1 MHTPRAKTREEGRL
15 AGTAK
20 GQPTRLQIPGLPG
33 AREGKTLLLAAAL
46 PAPPRTLNHRSG
58 NDILPLT
65 RPASAP
71 RVAMLTALQ
80 QHAHPTPA
88 RVRVLRA
95 VFRPRVRA
103 PGWFPREKGMSSW
116 ITFIGMEQFPSRIN
130 NLAFPSP
137 RRDSLPRS
145 LLRYTRTDPS
155 ACKLRSVDAS
165 RMPLCPRRECGVVT
179 VLPLLPRGGLEFRG
193 SRDSDCRST
202 ADVFRQRLLPQSRQ
216 QLRVA
221 SKWGLLG
228 GGGEGG
234 GTGEQGEGTILQV
247 KMVPQHGFD
256 LYFSNH
262 G

>member
-46 PAPPRTLNHRSG
+46 PAPPRTLNHRSE
-58 NDILPLT
+58 NDILPPTL
-65 RPASAP
+65 PASAP

-80 QHAHPTPA
+80 QHAHPPPPPPA

-95 VFRPRVRA
+95 VFRPRVPAPA

-155 ACKLRSVDAS
+155 ACKVRSVDAS

-179 VLPLLPRGGLEFRG
+179 VLPTLAARG
-193 SRDSDCRST
+193 
-202 ADVFRQRLLPQSRQ
+202 P
-216 QLRVA
+216 
-221 SKWGLLG
+221 
-228 GGGEGG
+228 
-234 GTGEQGEGTILQV
+234 
-247 KMVPQHGFD
+247 
-256 LYFSNH
+256 
-262 G
+262 